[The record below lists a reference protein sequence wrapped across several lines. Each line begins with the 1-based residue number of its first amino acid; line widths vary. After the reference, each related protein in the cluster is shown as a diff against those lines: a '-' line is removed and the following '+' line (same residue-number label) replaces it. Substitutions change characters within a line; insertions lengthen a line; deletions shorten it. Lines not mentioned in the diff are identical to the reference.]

1 MDSFV
6 FARLLLLLV
15 VVWTATPAQAQ
26 DVAMDWSAYDGLLAA
41 HVTPGERNGIRHHRV
56 DYLAVRQDPRYAQAL
71 ALIANFPTAQ
81 ITERNARLAFYIN
94 AYNLY
99 AIKMVIDH
107 LPLESIRDAG
117 SLFSP
122 VWGKEAGS
130 ISGQAVTLDE
140 IEHEILRPMGEPRVH
155 FAIVCASLSC
165 PNLRAEAFTAEKLE
179 QQLDDQTRS
188 FLQESS
194 KGLALEG
201 DRVRVSQIFDWF
213 GEDFDV
219 AGGVETFLR
228 RYRELPASIRLRAD
242 LPYDWSL
249 NSL

>member
-1 MDSFV
+1 MSRIVCGRWLF
-6 FARLLLLLV
+6 LLV
-15 VVWTATPAQAQ
+15 VIGAGLPAQAQ
-26 DVAMDWSAYDGLLAA
+26 PEALDWSAYDALLAA
-41 HVTPGERNGIRHHRV
+41 HVTAGERNGIHHHRV
-56 DYLAVRQDPRYAQAL
+56 DYQAVGQDPRYAQAL
-71 ALIANFPTAQ
+71 ALIANFPVAQ
-81 ITERNARLAFYIN
+81 LTERNARLAFYIN

-107 LPLESIRDAG
+107 LPLESIRDVG

-122 VWGKEAGS
+122 VWGKEAGIIGGKPVS
-130 ISGQAVTLDE
+130 LDE

-165 PNLRAEAFTAEKLE
+165 PNLRTEAFTAEKLE

-188 FLQESS
+188 FLQDSS

-201 DRVRVSQIFDWF
+201 NRVRVSQIFDWF
-213 GEDFDV
+213 GEDFEA
-219 AGGVETFLR
+219 AGGVESFLR
-228 RYRELPASIRLRAD
+228 RYRDLPASIRLRPD

-249 NSL
+249 NGR

>member
-1 MDSFV
+1 MRNFV
-6 FARLLLLLV
+6 CRRLLLLLWALWAAIPV
-15 VVWTATPAQAQ
+15 RAQSGTL
-26 DVAMDWSAYDGLLAA
+26 DWSAYDALLAD
-41 HVTPGERNGIRHHRV
+41 HVTAGERNGIHHNRV
-56 DYLAVRQDPRYAQAL
+56 DYQAVRQDPRYTLAL
-71 ALIANFPTAQ
+71 ALVANFPVAQ
-81 ITERNARLAFYIN
+81 LTERNARLAFYIN
-94 AYNLY
+94 AYNIY

-130 ISGQAVTLDE
+130 IGGQPVTLDE

-165 PNLRAEAFTAEKLE
+165 PNLRPEAFTAEKLE

-194 KGLALEG
+194 KGLAVEG
-201 DRVRVSQIFDWF
+201 NMGRVSQIFDWF
-213 GEDFDV
+213 GDGFEA
-219 AGGVETFLR
+219 AGGVESFVR
-228 RYRELPASIRLRAD
+228 RYRELPAGSRLRPD

-249 NSL
+249 NGL

>member
-1 MDSFV
+1 MRNFV
-6 FARLLLLLV
+6 CGRLLLLLV
-15 VVWTATPAQAQ
+15 AVWAAIPVRAQNGTL
-26 DVAMDWSAYDGLLAA
+26 DWSAYDALLAA
-41 HVTPGERNGIRHHRV
+41 HVTPAEREGIRHHRV
-56 DYLAVRQDPRYAQAL
+56 DYQAVRQDPRYAQAL
-71 ALIANFPTAQ
+71 ALVADFPAAQ
-81 ITERNARLAFYIN
+81 LTERNARLAFYIN

-107 LPLESIRDAG
+107 LPLASIRDVG

-130 ISGQAVTLDE
+130 IGGQPVTLDE

-165 PNLRAEAFTAEKLE
+165 PNLRTEAFTAEKLE
-179 QQLDDQTRS
+179 QQLDDQTRT

-201 DRVRVSQIFDWF
+201 NRVRVSQIFDWF
-213 GEDFDV
+213 SEDFEA
-219 AGGVETFLR
+219 AGGVESFVR
-228 RYRELPASIRLRAD
+228 RYRELPAGIRVRPD

-249 NSL
+249 NGL